1 MDAKKNANKWVLK
14 RKNPKSTQPVK
25 VVPLSKSSD
34 PVRPY
39 RDDRGNVTCP
49 SCGEM
54 LHETRLVEHLA
65 HTHGFSKPTL
75 QLLVESEKQSKSS
88 WVNVLQGGLP
98 SLGKRR

>member
-25 VVPLSKSSD
+25 VVPVPEPSN

-49 SCGEM
+49 SCCEM

-65 HTHGFSKPTL
+65 QTHGFSRPAL
-75 QLLVESEKQSKSS
+75 QLLVESEKQSKSP
-88 WVNVLQGGLP
+88 WVKVLQGGLP
-98 SLGKRR
+98 SLGKKR